1 MEEKKIP
8 QGDSAPKIEY
18 HKSYTPTGNN
28 CDWKSENIN
37 ELAESLAMA
46 QSEMEDVARKTKGY
60 NWKYADL
67 HAVLGATLP
76 YLSKNNIALIQGSNH
91 GVGEFHITTTLMH
104 KSGQWLRTW
113 MKIPI
118 QDLTGQ
124 QVGTAVTY
132 GRRYAL
138 AAICGITQKDDDG
151 QENSVV
157 QSKPK
162 EKN

>member
-1 MEEKKIP
+1 MEEKTIP
-8 QGDSAPKIEY
+8 QGDSAPKIALKNTE
-18 HKSYTPTGNN
+18 K
-28 CDWKSENIN
+28 WKSDNIN
-37 ELAESLAMA
+37 ELTEALVSA

-76 YLSKNNIALIQGSNH
+76 YLTKHNIALVQGSNQ

-113 MKIPI
+113 IKIPI

-151 QENSVV
+151 QENSQV
-157 QSKPK
+157 QSKERK
-162 EKN
+162 

>member
-1 MEEKKIP
+1 
-8 QGDSAPKIEY
+8 
-18 HKSYTPTGNN
+18 
-28 CDWKSENIN
+28 
-37 ELAESLAMA
+37 
-46 QSEMEDVARKTKGY
+46 
-60 NWKYADL
+60 
-67 HAVLGATLP
+67 
-76 YLSKNNIALIQGSNH
+76 
-91 GVGEFHITTTLMH
+91 
-104 KSGQWLRTW
+104 